1 MGRSMNAR
9 IVALSLLFLTP
20 LPLLAQ
26 PNPVVKPLLRL
37 EAGGPS
43 SNVTALAWSADGKT
57 LYAAGFD
64 KVVRAWRLDP
74 ATGLF
79 ALDDAQSYRVPIGPG
94 IDGALSALAVSPD
107 GVWLAAGGFGIVEG
121 GMKFNELGYLVPV
134 KGGFTPAMRQ
144 ERGLIYVFNTKDRS
158 VKILKGHTGPIM
170 NLAFAR
176 NSDAAPKLISA
187 AEGWDAATDK
197 DIGEAIAWDVTKE
210 TLLRRRAM
218 PKLTFTPRPG
228 LAATVDAGVFRA
240 FLAWHDGTL
249 GDWNIATDDYRAVKD
264 ETFNL
269 GAALRGDR
277 LVTTNLKGTTGQIQ
291 ERKVAAELTMGP
303 VKEYPPQEKTI
314 DVPMALSWVGDDA
327 IAALVRTWT
336 KAAPRAPVSDHLD
349 ILDARP
355 ATFGQRTARIEL
367 GGQNYILPVVS
378 AAFGGKHVAVAGFP
392 DHVIRVFAVA
402 DVAKADPKVQ
412 LLRSAGSTMK
422 VIRFMKKGA
431 DQGLAVGAKGVDS
444 VYDFTTRKFADV
456 AGWASDEAD
465 PGPYTVTKTATEVQ
479 VSKAGVALPKIVLK
493 EGAVT
498 AVQLYRYGETPMVA
512 VASYLV
518 RQGTSILELYDGA
531 TGVKIRRFNGHTAP
545 IEALSF
551 RADGKLMA
559 SAAQDQTIS
568 VWSLDDLK
576 ETIGLHGGLG
586 DAAIEAKGNELVVT
600 DLGGIENLQEGDKIT
615 GLYGKGDVLK
625 PLTAAKPLYESL
637 WMRKPGADAKLKVV
651 RGGAAKDVLVKVRQG
666 VDVRKP
672 LFSMFLVRDA
682 AGKLSDWIG
691 WNAIGPYDASRR
703 EVEKYLGWH
712 FNTGRPEQ
720 PTAFAFIDEYRK
732 EYYRE
737 GLLKAMIDLGDLPPT
752 PKKTAPKQTLLVPGV
767 FQDGAILDRVA
778 GDFVVTKPAF
788 ALRVTVPNYEP
799 LPGDE
804 LAWKIDGGA
813 AETLGDPDG
822 NLWTKGVE
830 LPAKAG
836 AYRLTV
842 TLKRHPDDQPTLQ
855 FRNDFTVRYEP
866 PAAKVAPKVD
876 PKKEPMVKIAE
887 AELPQIV
894 INRPEESFTVQGEG
908 DTASVR
914 IDADLVASATP
925 RPQPFD
931 VIVEI
936 ATGLGGKWTPRDKQ
950 TVPSDQ
956 PRISFDKVPLVPGDN
971 DIRLSL
977 KPVAGGPEQVQEVHG
992 RFVRPPKFAKLTAI
1006 PDGKRPFVDVVAEV
1020 DSFEKVAADYVNI
1033 EVAGKPVMPR
1043 SMAIEKGAGSRWT
1056 LTARQVPLP
1065 IKKDSETRSKLRLT
1079 LTTADGEA
1087 EATTPDPI
1095 VFVPQAAVP
1104 PLVTVLE
1111 PSLRDS
1117 TVSDPSVRVR
1127 LKVESD
1133 TDLSHVEIT
1142 RAGKV
1147 QKRFDAPIRGKDG
1160 TYDFEL
1166 ADVALDW
1173 GVNELKMEATNDG
1186 GVTDTTVRVNVPP
1199 QPVQVAIESMQI
1211 GPGAPKLEPELGGR
1225 LPPLPIGRATING
1238 VVRWSSA
1245 DDEALTKARFVRV
1258 YVNGFQ
1264 QLPIALKPATTKSR
1278 LRRFEV
1284 PVVLNEKD
1292 NTMEVEIPELKQD
1305 AGNRR
1310 KFVVPCD
1317 QPITGQQLHVL
1328 VVAPQEKE
1336 EATLIDGLV
1345 RALKAEKIGANLFRT
1360 PRFEAVHVHMIARHV
1375 QLLEVT
1381 SRLDRIAEAL
1391 KERARAGSP
1400 NDLVMLYFQGKDSNG
1415 PRGPMLWTSE
1425 QSPWLQ
1431 LSLDDLSKNVLSR
1444 FAGGQV
1450 LILDTVGAAEELK
1463 TGDYR
1468 FAMLRRPDARPLFA
1482 ADTGRVRLMSSL
1494 EAEMP
1499 RSLYLDQ
1506 LASAIRDQIQP
1517 SPFQGYVPD
1526 PLRNRIRLGG
1536 KVLE

>member
-1 MGRSMNAR
+1 MNAR
-9 IVALSLLFLTP
+9 IVALSLLLLTP
-20 LPLLAQ
+20 LQLLAQ

-43 SNVTALAWSADGKT
+43 SNVTSLAWSADGKT

-107 GVWLAAGGFGIVEG
+107 GLWLATGGFGIVEG

-144 ERGLIYVFNTKDRS
+144 ERGLIYVFNTKDQS

-170 NLAFAR
+170 NLAFAQ
-176 NSDAAPKLISA
+176 NAGAAPKLISA

-197 DIGEAIAWDVTKE
+197 DIGEAIAWDVTTEK
-210 TLLRRRAM
+210 LLRRRAM

-228 LAATVDAGVFRA
+228 LAATVDGSGVFRA

-249 GDWNIATDDYRAVKD
+249 GDWNIATGDFRAVKD
-264 ETFNL
+264 ENFNL

-277 LVTTNLKGTTGQIQ
+277 LVTTSVKGNVTGRIQ
-291 ERKVAAELTMGP
+291 EWKVAADLTKGAM
-303 VKEYPPQEKTI
+303 KEYPPPEEKKI
-314 DVPMALSWVGDDA
+314 DMPVALGWVGDDA
-327 IAALVRTWT
+327 VAAVVRTWT
-336 KAAPRAPVSDHLD
+336 KGVPIADYLD
-349 ILDARP
+349 VIDARQ
-355 ATFGQRTARIEL
+355 ATFGKRTARIEL
-367 GGQNYILPVVS
+367 GGQNLILPVVT
-378 AAFGGKHVAVAGFP
+378 AAFGAKHVAVAGFP
-392 DHVIRVFAVA
+392 DHEIRVFAVA
-402 DVAKADPKVQ
+402 DLAKADPKVQ
-412 LLRSAGSTMK
+412 LLKSAGSTMR

-444 VYDFTTRKFADV
+444 VYDFTSRKFADA
-456 AGWASDEAD
+456 AGWVSDEAD
-465 PGPYTVTKTATEVQ
+465 PGPYTLTKTATEVQ
-479 VSKAGVALPKIVLK
+479 VSKAGAALPKIVLK
-493 EGAVT
+493 EGSVT

-512 VASYLV
+512 VASYMV
-518 RQGTSILELYDGA
+518 RRGTSVLELYDAA
-531 TGVKIRRFNGHTAP
+531 TGVKIRNFAGHTAP
-545 IEALSF
+545 IEAISF

-559 SAAQDQTIS
+559 TAAQDQTIS
-568 VWSLDDLK
+568 VWSLADLK
-576 ETIGLHGGLG
+576 DTIGLRGGLG
-586 DAAIEAKGNELVVT
+586 EAAIEAKGNELVVA
-600 DLGGIENLQEGDKIT
+600 DPAGIENLQEGDKIT

-625 PLTAAKPLYESL
+625 ALTTSRPLYESL
-637 WMRKPGADAKLKVV
+637 WMRKPGSDAKLKVL

-737 GLLKAMIDLGDLPPT
+737 GLLKAMIDLGDLPPA

-767 FQDGAILDRVA
+767 FQDGALLDRVA

-804 LAWKIDGGA
+804 LAWKVDGGA
-813 AETLGDPDG
+813 AEALGDPDG

-866 PAAKVAPKVD
+866 PAAKVVPKAD

-887 AELPQIV
+887 SELPQIV

-908 DTASVR
+908 DTAAVR
-914 IDADLVASATP
+914 IDADLVAPATP

-931 VIVEI
+931 VVVEI
-936 ATGLGGKWTPRDKQ
+936 ATGLGGKWTSRDKQ
-950 TVPSDQ
+950 TVPSDS

-992 RFVRPPKFAKLTAI
+992 RFVRPPKFAKLTAT

-1056 LTARQVPLP
+1056 VTAKQVPLP
-1065 IKKDSETRSKLRLT
+1065 IEKGKETRSTLRLT

-1087 EATTPDPI
+1087 EAAVAEPI

-1104 PLVTVLE
+1104 PILTVLE
-1111 PSLRDS
+1111 PSLRES
-1117 TVSDPSVRVR
+1117 TVPDPSVRVR

-1133 TDLSHVEIT
+1133 TDLSHVEIA

-1147 QKRFDAPIRGKDG
+1147 QKRFDAPVRGKDG

-1173 GVNELKMEATNDG
+1173 GVNELAMEATNDG
-1186 GVTDTTVRVNVPP
+1186 GMAQATVRVNVPP
-1199 QPVQVAIESMQI
+1199 QPVQVAVESMQI

-1258 YVNGFQ
+1258 FVNGFQ
-1264 QLPIALKPATTKSR
+1264 QLPIALKPAASKSR

-1292 NTMEVEIPELKQD
+1292 NSLEVEIPELKQD

-1328 VVAPQEKE
+1328 MVAPQEKE
-1336 EATLIDGLV
+1336 EAKLLDGLV
-1345 RALKAEKIGANLFRT
+1345 RALKAEKIGPNLFRT
-1360 PRFEAVHVHMIARHV
+1360 PRFEAVQVHMIARHV
-1375 QLLEVT
+1375 QLLEIT
-1381 SRLDRIAEAL
+1381 SRLDRIAETL

-1400 NDLVMLYFQGKDSNG
+1400 NDLVMLYYQGKDSNG

-1482 ADTGRVRLMSSL
+1482 ANTGRVRLMSTL
-1494 EAEMP
+1494 ESEMP
-1499 RSLYLDQ
+1499 RTLYLDQ
-1506 LASAIRDQIQP
+1506 LASALRDTIQP